1 MTKNNK
7 HCIGVAANA
16 SVRIE
21 NVLPAPCPPVSRT
34 LEKIEVFKIIR
45 NPISYIIFTN
55 EGVKRFPN
63 TEDLTEE
70 NILKLLE

>member
-21 NVLPAPCPPVSRT
+21 NVLPAPCPLYQGR
-34 LEKIEVFKIIR
+34 
-45 NPISYIIFTN
+45 
-55 EGVKRFPN
+55 
-63 TEDLTEE
+63 
-70 NILKLLE
+70 